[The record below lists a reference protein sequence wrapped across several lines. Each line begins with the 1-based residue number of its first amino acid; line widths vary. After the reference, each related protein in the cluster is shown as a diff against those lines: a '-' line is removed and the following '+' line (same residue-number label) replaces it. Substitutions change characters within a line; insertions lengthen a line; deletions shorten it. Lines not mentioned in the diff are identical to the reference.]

1 MEDNN
6 LLHGPNVADHWH
18 KATRHKQE
26 HARQTQV
33 SPNLSDA
40 MNYMS
45 PVYIVV
51 EKTQE
56 LYSRQ
61 IGWADWPRS
70 SLNPMAD
77 YTMLIIYGSLALGV
91 SFLCSMLEAVLLSM
105 SMSHVSI
112 MSKTGDKNGV
122 RWSRLKEDDS
132 VKPLTAILTLNT
144 IAHTMGAAGVGAE
157 VSRIWGDDSLTVAS
171 IILTLAVLFLSEI
184 IPKTIGA
191 AYWKKLSLPSGFILS
206 GMTKMLAPFFVPL
219 LMFKRLLPKAE
230 SASVTRDELHALA
243 DISEEEGELEEDE
256 ETVIHNLL
264 ALREMPVKDIMTP
277 RTVTQAFEHGW
288 TIRQVLDDTKILRFG
303 RMPVYEES
311 IDQLSGFVLR
321 SDILMA
327 ASMDEWDKILLDMK
341 KPLLTIGVDDS
352 VDLALETFL
361 KSKVQILAVIDEFGG
376 TAGIVTM
383 EDAIETLLGE
393 EIVDEL
399 DEHEDMRELAREQA
413 SSEEE

>member
-1 MEDNN
+1 
-6 LLHGPNVADHWH
+6 
-18 KATRHKQE
+18 
-26 HARQTQV
+26 
-33 SPNLSDA
+33 
-40 MNYMS
+40 MS
-45 PVYIVV
+45 PVYVEV

-61 IGWADWPRS
+61 TLWADCPRS

-112 MSKTGDKNGV
+112 MNKSGDKNGA
-122 RWSRLKEDDS
+122 RWARLKEDDS

-157 VSRIWGDDSLTVAS
+157 VARIWGDDRLTVAS
-171 IILTLAVLFLSEI
+171 IILTLAVLFFSEI

-191 AYWKKLSLPSGFILS
+191 AYWKKLTLPSGFILS
-206 GMTKMLAPFFVPL
+206 GMTKMLTPFFVPL

-230 SASVTRDELHALA
+230 SASITRDELHALA

-277 RTVTQAFEHGW
+277 RTVTLAFKHDW

-311 IDQLSGFVLR
+311 IDKLSGFVLR

-327 ASMDEWDKILLDMK
+327 ASMDEWDKVLFDMK
-341 KPLLTIGVDDS
+341 KPLLTIGVEDS

-361 KSKVQILAVIDEFGG
+361 KSKVQILAVVDEFGG
-376 TAGIVTM
+376 TAGLVTM

-413 SSEEE
+413 STLEEE

>member
-1 MEDNN
+1 
-6 LLHGPNVADHWH
+6 
-18 KATRHKQE
+18 
-26 HARQTQV
+26 
-33 SPNLSDA
+33 

-157 VSRIWGDDSLTVAS
+157 VSRIWGDDRLTVAS

-191 AYWKKLSLPSGFILS
+191 AYWKKLSSPSGFILS

-303 RMPVYEES
+303 RMPVYEVS

>member
-1 MEDNN
+1 
-6 LLHGPNVADHWH
+6 
-18 KATRHKQE
+18 
-26 HARQTQV
+26 
-33 SPNLSDA
+33 
-40 MNYMS
+40 MS
-45 PVYIVV
+45 PVYVEV

-61 IGWADWPRS
+61 TLWADCPRS

-112 MSKTGDKNGV
+112 MNKSGDKNGA
-122 RWSRLKEDDS
+122 RWARLKEDDS

-157 VSRIWGDDSLTVAS
+157 VARIWGDDRLTVAS
-171 IILTLAVLFLSEI
+171 IILTLAVLFFSEI

-191 AYWKKLSLPSGFILS
+191 AYWKKLTLPSGFILS
-206 GMTKMLAPFFVPL
+206 GMTKMLTPFFVPL

-230 SASVTRDELHALA
+230 SASITRDELHALA

-277 RTVTQAFEHGW
+277 RTVTLAFKHDW

-311 IDQLSGFVLR
+311 IDKLSGFVLR

-327 ASMDEWDKILLDMK
+327 ASMDEWDKVLFDMK
-341 KPLLTIGVDDS
+341 KPLLTIGVEDS
-352 VDLALETFL
+352 VDLALDTFL
-361 KSKVQILAVIDEFGG
+361 KSKVQILAVVDEFGG
-376 TAGIVTM
+376 TAGLVTM

-413 SSEEE
+413 STLEEE

>member
-1 MEDNN
+1 
-6 LLHGPNVADHWH
+6 
-18 KATRHKQE
+18 
-26 HARQTQV
+26 
-33 SPNLSDA
+33 
-40 MNYMS
+40 MS
-45 PVYIVV
+45 PVYVEV

-61 IGWADWPRS
+61 TLWADCPRS

-112 MSKTGDKNGV
+112 MNKSGDKNGA
-122 RWSRLKEDDS
+122 RWARLKEDDS

-157 VSRIWGDDSLTVAS
+157 VARIWGDDRLTVAS
-171 IILTLAVLFLSEI
+171 IILTLAVLFFSEI

-191 AYWKKLSLPSGFILS
+191 AYWKKLTLPSGFILS
-206 GMTKMLAPFFVPL
+206 GMTKMLTPFFVPL

-230 SASVTRDELHALA
+230 SASITRDELHALA

-277 RTVTQAFEHGW
+277 RTVTLAFKHDW

-311 IDQLSGFVLR
+311 IDKLSGFVLR

-327 ASMDEWDKILLDMK
+327 ASMDEWDKVLFDMK
-341 KPLLTIGVDDS
+341 KPLLTIGVEDS

-361 KSKVQILAVIDEFGG
+361 KSKVQILAVVDEFGG
-376 TAGIVTM
+376 TAGLVTM

-413 SSEEE
+413 ITLEEE

>member
-1 MEDNN
+1 
-6 LLHGPNVADHWH
+6 
-18 KATRHKQE
+18 
-26 HARQTQV
+26 
-33 SPNLSDA
+33 
-40 MNYMS
+40 MS
-45 PVYIVV
+45 PVYVEV

-61 IGWADWPRS
+61 TLWADCPRS

-112 MSKTGDKNGV
+112 MNKSGDKNGA
-122 RWSRLKEDDS
+122 RWARLKEDDS

-157 VSRIWGDDSLTVAS
+157 VARIWGDDRLTVAS
-171 IILTLAVLFLSEI
+171 IILTLAVLFFSEI

-191 AYWKKLSLPSGFILS
+191 AYWKKLTLPSGFILS
-206 GMTKMLAPFFVPL
+206 GMTKMLTPFFVPL

-230 SASVTRDELHALA
+230 SASITRDELHALA

-277 RTVTQAFEHGW
+277 RTVTLAFKHDW
-288 TIRQVLDDTKILRFG
+288 TIRQVLDETKILRFG

-327 ASMDEWDKILLDMK
+327 ASMDEWDKVLFDMK
-341 KPLLTIGVDDS
+341 KPLLTIGVEDS

-361 KSKVQILAVIDEFGG
+361 KSKVQILAVVDEFGG
-376 TAGIVTM
+376 TAGLVTM

-413 SSEEE
+413 ITLEEE

>member
-1 MEDNN
+1 
-6 LLHGPNVADHWH
+6 
-18 KATRHKQE
+18 
-26 HARQTQV
+26 
-33 SPNLSDA
+33 

-45 PVYIVV
+45 PVHIVV

-56 LYSRQ
+56 LYLRQ
-61 IGWADWPRS
+61 TLWADRPRS

-112 MSKTGDKNGV
+112 LSKTGDKNGV

-303 RMPVYEES
+303 RMPLYEES

>member
-1 MEDNN
+1 M
-6 LLHGPNVADHWH
+6 
-18 KATRHKQE
+18 
-26 HARQTQV
+26 

-157 VSRIWGDDSLTVAS
+157 VSRIWGDDRLTVAS

-191 AYWKKLSLPSGFILS
+191 AYWKKLSSPSGFILS

-277 RTVTQAFEHGW
+277 RTVTQAYEHGW

>member
-1 MEDNN
+1 M
-6 LLHGPNVADHWH
+6 
-18 KATRHKQE
+18 
-26 HARQTQV
+26 

-40 MNYMS
+40 KNYMS
-45 PVYIVV
+45 PVYIAV

-56 LYSRQ
+56 LHSRQ
-61 IGWADWPRS
+61 RQWADWPRS

-277 RTVTQAFEHGW
+277 RTVTLAFEQDW

-327 ASMDEWDKILLDMK
+327 ASMDEWDKVLVDMK
-341 KPLLTIGVDDS
+341 KPLMTIGVDDS
-352 VDLALETFL
+352 VDFALETFL
-361 KSKVQILAVIDEFGG
+361 KSKVQILAVVDEFGG

-413 SSEEE
+413 ASEEE